1 MSQVHIGEAEINSRA
16 EGKMWDN
23 ESIRPA
29 IMLVCDDE
37 IREAMRLANTSE
49 LSQKISPSIDSDRS
63 REKEF

>member
-1 MSQVHIGEAEINSRA
+1 
-16 EGKMWDN
+16 MWDN